1 MREILERLKQRSPKL
16 FRKLQR
22 ICVAIISTAI
32 SVTALDGNFNI
43 VLPLWVSQVCTY
55 LIIAGTVAGGVGLLP
70 VEGGYKKPAKKTTDE
85 RLP

>member
-1 MREILERLKQRSPKL
+1 MKEILERLKQRSPKL
-16 FRKLQR
+16 FRQIQR

-70 VEGGYKKPAKKTTDE
+70 VEGGYKNPTKKPINEK
-85 RLP
+85 LP